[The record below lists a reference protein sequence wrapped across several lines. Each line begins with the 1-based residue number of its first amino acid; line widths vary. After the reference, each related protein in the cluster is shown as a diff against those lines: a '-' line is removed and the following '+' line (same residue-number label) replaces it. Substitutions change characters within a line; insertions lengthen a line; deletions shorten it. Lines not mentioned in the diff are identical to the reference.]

1 MFDIKGPTVIVQP
14 EYLLIPEFKYIWES
28 DKSKTKDGAMNI
40 FSYIYF
46 TTDYRSPY
54 KKSYPE
60 SLINDV
66 VKKEVLKDESFKVT
80 DNIESAINVYKD
92 LQYSQALK
100 TLDAAMNT
108 LNVVNSYL
116 KDFNLDDIAEKD
128 KANAVSG
135 ILSNIE
141 KLPKVLMAIESA
153 KTKVEKDMLV
163 NDKLIR
169 GKGSISSREKPKHR

>member
-1 MFDIKGPTVIVQP
+1 
-14 EYLLIPEFKYIWES
+14 
-28 DKSKTKDGAMNI
+28 
-40 FSYIYF
+40 
-46 TTDYRSPY
+46 
-54 KKSYPE
+54 
-60 SLINDV
+60 
-66 VKKEVLKDESFKVT
+66 
-80 DNIESAINVYKD
+80 
-92 LQYSQALK
+92 
-100 TLDAAMNT
+100 MNT